1 MVSLVVS
8 AFGEGRAQFADSES
22 RESNSIAPEVN
33 CPKSSSNLT
42 ASAQTLDWVGFE
54 RGTWSYEAPG
64 GEDVTGTASRPRR
77 PRWDAKITGQGVC
90 QVGSR
95 YQAQSLR
102 TWHVSGIDGD
112 DARVH
117 GEDEPRRRSGVI
129 LCGITTGEPGETA
142 GRRGSGGAESFEAA
156 PANW

>member
-1 MVSLVVS
+1 M
-8 AFGEGRAQFADSES
+8 
-22 RESNSIAPEVN
+22 
-33 CPKSSSNLT
+33 
-42 ASAQTLDWVGFE
+42 
-54 RGTWSYEAPG
+54 
-64 GEDVTGTASRPRR
+64 TGTASRPRR

-129 LCGITTGEPGETA
+129 LCGITTGRLDRDSPCLAFSLPRQRKIEKKGEEDEK
-142 GRRGSGGAESFEAA
+142 R
-156 PANW
+156 